1 MIISVVVVSYNV
13 RDFVKQCLTS
23 LSRSHFTGRVE
34 TILVDNNSYDGTV
47 EMVQRRFPQVLVI
60 QNSEN
65 RGFAAAANQGIAAS
79 SGEMVLVL
87 NPDTI
92 LEEQTLQVLV
102 DYLREHPDVGCV
114 GPKILN
120 SDGSLQQA
128 CKRSFPRP
136 WVAFTRLL
144 GLARLFPKSR
154 LFGQYNLTYLDPD
167 QTHTV
172 DAVSGSCMC
181 ITRRVI
187 EEVGPMDE
195 AFFLFGED
203 LDYCYRI
210 HQAGYEV
217 RYHPATQIVHYK
229 GESVKTA
236 PFDNLLVFHEA
247 MVTFSHKYDSLSG
260 GVITRSFIRLGIALR
275 AWLAYIR
282 SSLATFSSLIFD
294 TLVIGAAFFAMI
306 CVRFLPDPHF
316 RTREMLILY
325 VPVVAVY
332 AVLWLGI
339 GGLFQIYG
347 RYVLSYSR
355 ALIASL
361 VGFLVIATLTYLY
374 REVAYSRLVLVLASA
389 LVAALLPGWRLVVH
403 LRRATHKVGDSY
415 RAQRPSIFSRRAVI
429 LGAGTEGRR
438 IAGLLLRRPDT
449 GIDLLG
455 FVDDGP
461 TSITGD
467 NDTPLPCLG
476 RTDELRDLAGRHRFQ
491 EVIVAGESFTNQR
504 LMAILE
510 QTRDLPLL
518 FRIVPHED
526 EVMLGKAN
534 VEYIGNLPFVSVEA
548 TLYHRF
554 HLLSKRLFDILVS
567 GLLLLPLLLLMPL
580 LVLVYGLERHSIWTV
595 GGGQVSVRLLRGGGQ
610 MVRRLPLLWSIFRG
624 DLSFVGGELVL
635 AKESDPR
642 LLFKPGVT
650 GIAQLR
656 QSASRRI
663 DEPEVAKSYQHYYL
677 QHQSLT
683 FDLEILLKALFRI

>member
-1 MIISVVVVSYNV
+1 MTISVVVVSYNV
-13 RDFVKQCLTS
+13 REFVKQCLTS
-23 LSRSHFTGRVE
+23 LNRACFDGSVE

-47 EMVQRRFPQVLVI
+47 EMVQRRFPQVRVSE
-60 QNSEN
+60 NSEN

-79 SGEMVLVL
+79 GGEMVLLL

-92 LEEQTLQVLV
+92 LEEQTLQVLA
-102 DYLREHPDVGCV
+102 DYLHEHPDVGCI

-128 CKRSFPRP
+128 CKRSFPHP
-136 WVAFTRLL
+136 WVALTRLL

-167 QTHTV
+167 QTHAV

-229 GESVKTA
+229 GQSVKTA
-236 PFDNLLVFHEA
+236 PFDNLRVFYEA

-260 GVITRSFIRLGIALR
+260 GVIARAFIRQGIALR

-282 SSLATFSSLIFD
+282 SSLATFSSLIID
-294 TLVIGAAFFAMI
+294 ALVIGTAFFAMI

-316 RTREMLILY
+316 RTREMLVLY
-325 VPVVAVY
+325 APVVAVY
-332 AVLWLGI
+332 AVVGLGI

-374 REVAYSRLVLVLASA
+374 REVAYSRIVLVSASA
-389 LVAALLPGWRLVVH
+389 LVAGLLPGWRLVVH
-403 LRRATHKVGDSY
+403 LRRITHRMGDSY
-415 RAQRPSIFSRRAVI
+415 RAHRPSIFSRRAVI
-429 LGAGTEGRR
+429 LGAGAEGQR
-438 IAGLLLRRPDT
+438 IASLLLRRPDT

-455 FVDDGP
+455 FVDDGSATLP
-461 TSITGD
+461 GE
-467 NDTPLPCLG
+467 NDLLLPYLG
-476 RTDELRDLAGRHRFQ
+476 RTGELRDLADRHRIR
-491 EVIVAGESFTNQR
+491 EVIVTGESFTNQR

-510 QTRDLPLL
+510 QTRDLPFL

-534 VEYIGNLPFVSVEA
+534 VEYIGDLPFVNVEA
-548 TLYHRF
+548 TLYQRF
-554 HLLSKRLFDILVS
+554 HLLSKRLFDILAS
-567 GLLLLPLLLLMPL
+567 GLLLLPLLLLMPFLL
-580 LVLVYGLERHSIWTV
+580 LVCGLERHITWTV
-595 GGGQVSVRLLRGGGQ
+595 DGGQVRVRLLRKGGEGI
-610 MVRRLPLLWSIFRG
+610 RRLPLLWYIFKG
-624 DLSFVGGELVL
+624 DLSFVGGEMVSTD
-635 AKESDPR
+635 KPDPR
-642 LLFKPGVT
+642 LLFKPGMT
-650 GIAQLR
+650 GLAQLR
-656 QSASRRI
+656 RVG
-663 DEPEVAKSYQHYYL
+663 DEPEVARSCDHYYL

-683 FDLEILLKALFRI
+683 FDLEIILKALFRI